1 MIPRMNLRAL
11 QYLLALAEVRHFSRA
26 AELCHVSQPTLSTQI
41 RKLEDELDVQLVE
54 RHPRQVM
61 LTPVGEEIVARA
73 RTLLG
78 EVEAIRAIARRSRDP
93 HSGTVRIGIFPT
105 LAPYLLPHVV
115 PAIRKAF
122 PRLTLRL
129 YEEKTEDVIEMLGQ
143 GRLDAGLLALP
154 VSEDWLHSRTLFEE
168 PFVLAVP
175 EHHPLARREFID
187 MADLQDQ
194 ELLLLEDGHCLRD
207 QALEVCQL
215 AGAQEKLDFHATSME
230 TLRQMVAAN
239 TGITLMPTLA
249 VRPPVAHTDNL
260 VTRPFR
266 QPGPKRTIAMAWRK
280 TSALGDFL
288 EELAGLFAAIDAK
301 LLDPGQTQ
309 EPARHST

>member
-1 MIPRMNLRAL
+1 MNLRAL

-154 VSEDWLHSRTLFEE
+154 VSEEWLHSRILFEE

-175 EHHPLARREFID
+175 DHHPLARREFID
-187 MADLQDQ
+187 MTDLQDQ

-249 VRPPVAHTDNL
+249 VKPPVAHTDNL

-280 TSALGDFL
+280 TSALGEFL
-288 EELAGLFAAIDAK
+288 EELAGLFAAIDSE

-309 EPARHST
+309 EPTRPSA

>member
-1 MIPRMNLRAL
+1 MNLRAL
-11 QYLLALAEVRHFSRA
+11 QYLIALADLRHFSRA
-26 AELCHVSQPTLSTQI
+26 AERCHVSQPTLSTQI
-41 RKLEDELDVQLVE
+41 RKLEEELEVQLVE

-73 RTLLG
+73 RTLID
-78 EVEAIRAIARRSRDP
+78 EMEAIRAIARRSSEP

-105 LAPYLLPHVV
+105 LAPYFLPHVV
-115 PAIRKAF
+115 PQIRRRF

-129 YEEKTEDVIEMLGQ
+129 YEEKTEDVIDMLAE

-154 VSEDWLHSRTLFEE
+154 VTADWLASRTLFEE

-175 EHHPLARREFID
+175 ESHPLAARAEID
-187 MADLQDQ
+187 MSDLREQ

-215 AGAQEKLDFHATSME
+215 AGAHEKLDFHATSME

-239 TGITLMPTLA
+239 TGITLMPTLS
-249 VRPPVAHTDNL
+249 VKPPVAHTDNL
-260 VTRPFR
+260 ITRPFSR
-266 QPGPKRTIAMAWRK
+266 PGPTRTIAMVWRK
-280 TSALGDFL
+280 SSALSDFL
-288 EELAGLFAAIDAK
+288 EELADLFAAIDPA
-301 LLDPGQTQ
+301 LL
-309 EPARHST
+309 EPDGSRD